1 MAQAAARA
9 DIAVSGRVR
18 FARSLVRQG
27 LIDEY
32 DLIVHPVA
40 LGTGLRL
47 FEFPTPL
54 AIDTDQMISR
64 LSRVE
69 CVE

>member
-1 MAQAAARA
+1 M
-9 DIAVSGRVR
+9 
-18 FARSLVRQG
+18 RQG